1 MNNKVA
7 ISVYNPI
14 TMDLVNIFKDYR
26 SLIINEKWQD
36 LNTFELHV
44 SKEKFP
50 YILNNSILYFGNNE
64 PYIVRSVSL
73 NQDEYIL
80 KGYELL
86 SILNHY
92 AARYT
97 YGDPEFCKIGDNL
110 VNKIHYILTT
120 RLSNDS
126 EFVVDNM
133 SDSYTIASASNV
145 GQVGINIHKMI
156 IETTDEIY
164 LKMTTDFSTKKH
176 HISLIKYRNNSSII
190 FGNKY
195 KNIKSYSFN
204 EDVENVYSQVQA
216 GFFYK
221 AYTGDQENSFIT
233 RVASSG
239 YPTIEHGYIYY
250 PSAGDKYICVDDLS
264 LDSGSNVG
272 YYDMTQEEVDEINS
286 KLWAEVHNEFFKLV
300 HTNNS
305 YVNFQISDDFDSS
318 LLKIGDLVRF
328 YLEETNSYYVQKIL
342 GIDYSYEADGLTVNY
357 TIGKSIL
364 TLNKAIEQKIN
375 NYIIEKNLR

>member
-1 MNNKVA
+1 MNNKIT
-7 ISVYNPI
+7 ISVYNPL

-50 YILNNSILYFGNNE
+50 YILNNSLLYFGNNE

-73 NQDEYIL
+73 NQDEYVL

-86 SILNHY
+86 SILKY
-92 AARYT
+92 YIGRYT
-97 YGDPEFCKIGDNL
+97 YGSPNFCKIGDNL
-110 VNKIHYILTT
+110 VNKIHDILTAT
-120 RLSNDS
+120 LLYDS

-145 GQVGINIHKMI
+145 GQVGTNIHKMI
-156 IETTDEIY
+156 TETTDEIY

-176 HISLIKYRNNSSII
+176 HISLVKYRNNSSII

-204 EDVENVYSQVQA
+204 EDIENVYSQVQSA
-216 GFFYK
+216 LFYK
-221 AYTGDQENSFIT
+221 AYTGDQEKSYINIIIT
-233 RVASSG
+233 SG
-239 YPTIEHGYIYY
+239 YPAIEHGYIYY
-250 PSAGDKYICVDDLS
+250 PATGDKYICIDNLK

-272 YYDMTQEEVDEINS
+272 YYDMTQEERDEINS
-286 KLWAEVHNEFFKLV
+286 KRLAVTHNEFENLV

-305 YVNFQISDDFDSS
+305 YVSFQISDDFDSS

-328 YLEETNSYYVQKIL
+328 YLEETNSYYIQKIL

-357 TIGKSIL
+357 TIGKSVL

-375 NYIIEKNLR
+375 NYNIEKNLK